1 MSTSSSS
8 YDAWIDAYGCLLSFD
23 KQTWAFFCNFEFPGI
38 HFIFCGFHPKMEVN
52 QLLNTNI
59 NYAKCLTMKGNAFLN
74 MFYGKLIQLCFQNN
88 KKWNFLKFKNYPQ
101 NGSIWPKKLTD
112 VKITLHTLYSI
123 LILIKI
129 DKLKQFLSQKCCNA
143 TILSLEGD

>member
-1 MSTSSSS
+1 MRTFSSS

-52 QLLNTNI
+52 QLFNRNI

-74 MFYGKLIQLCFQNN
+74 MFYKKSIQLCFQ
-88 KKWNFLKFKNYPQ
+88 KKWKIKLSEIQEISPKWLDLTQKTNICQNNLTYLIFNTCSNKNWQ
-101 NGSIWPKKLTD
+101 IEAIFVTKVL
-112 VKITLHTLYSI
+112 
-123 LILIKI
+123 
-129 DKLKQFLSQKCCNA
+129 
-143 TILSLEGD
+143 